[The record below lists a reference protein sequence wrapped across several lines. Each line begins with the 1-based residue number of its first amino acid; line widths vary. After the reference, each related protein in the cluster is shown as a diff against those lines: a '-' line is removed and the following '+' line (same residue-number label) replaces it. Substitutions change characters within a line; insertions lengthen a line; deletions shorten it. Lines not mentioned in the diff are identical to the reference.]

1 MRAIG
6 HQACLPINDP
16 AALVDI
22 ELPDPEP
29 SGRDLLVEVR
39 AVSVN
44 PVDTKVRR
52 KAQPTP
58 GTWTVLGWDAA
69 GTVKAVGPDAILFK
83 PGDAV
88 FLRWCPQSPGD

>member
-6 HQACLPINDP
+6 YQACLSINDP

-22 ELPDPEP
+22 ELIDPEP

-52 KAQPTP
+52 KAQPNI
-58 GTWTVLGWDAA
+58 GTWKVLGWDAA
-69 GTVKAVGPDAILFK
+69 GAVGAVGPDATLFK

-88 FLRWCPQSPGD
+88 FYAGAWIGR